1 MGSLFD
7 KDPEL
12 KRLYEKGLEVRKKV
26 MGKEYVERSLSQAT
40 DFNRELQEMVT
51 IFAWGL
57 IWTREDIIPR
67 KIKSLINIGILSALN
82 RQNELKLHIKGA
94 IRNGCTEEE
103 IKEVLLQV
111 GVYCGLPAAMESFR
125 IAQEAIKELEDEE
138 KSEKHKD
145 N

>member
-1 MGSLFD
+1 MGSLLD

-12 KRLYEKGLEVRKKV
+12 KALYEKGLEVRKKV
-26 MGKEYVERSLSQAT
+26 MGKEYVERSLREAT
-40 DFNRELQEMVT
+40 DFNKELQEMVT

-57 IWTREDIIPR
+57 IWTRDEVIPR
-67 KIKSLINIGILSALN
+67 KIRSLINIGILSALN

-111 GVYCGLPAAMESFR
+111 GVYCGLPAAMEAFK
-125 IAQEAIKELEDEE
+125 IAQEAIKEVKEE
-138 KSEKHKD
+138 EAKEKK
-145 N
+145 

>member
-12 KRLYEKGLEVRKKV
+12 KKLYEKGLEVRKKV
-26 MGKEYVERSLSQAT
+26 MGREYVEKSLSQTT

-57 IWTREDIIPR
+57 IWTRDDVIPK
-67 KIKSLINIGILSALN
+67 KIRSLINIGILSCLN
-82 RQNELKLHIKGA
+82 RQNELKLHVKGA

-111 GVYCGLPAAMESFR
+111 GAYCGLPAAMDSFR
-125 IAQEAIKELEDEE
+125 IAQEAIKELKEEE
-138 KSEKHKD
+138 KG
-145 N
+145 

>member
-1 MGSLFD
+1 
-7 KDPEL
+7 
-12 KRLYEKGLEVRKKV
+12 